1 MVIAQPGNRPKRA
14 ANVAI
19 VGGGPGGLLTA
30 FLLQRSAL
38 RPIRTTI
45 FEASDR
51 LGGKILTPSFT
62 AAPVRYEAGAAELYD
77 YTPVG
82 EDPLRDLVAEFGL
95 PTTPLGGT
103 SLIID
108 GTPISNLDDIAASLG
123 AEARRELLAFDIR
136 ARSGMTPREF
146 YLSDEHLPAVPET
159 FTHTLDRIRH
169 PAARRYVEMLIHSDL
184 ATEPALTS
192 VSYGLQNYL
201 MNDPAY
207 MRLYAIAGGNHRLVD
222 ALVARID
229 ATIRLGTRITHVGA
243 GEAGRL
249 SVTAQAN
256 GKTTATD
263 FDALVLALPLQ
274 HLAAV
279 RFEKGPLA
287 TAMQRHCDEHDHP
300 AHYLRVTALF
310 DEPFWRGSIDGS
322 YAMLDAFGGCCLY
335 DESSR
340 EPSPRH
346 GVLGWLLGGEAAVA
360 MAALDDDALVA
371 LVLDSLPPAFGDARS
386 RLIEA
391 RVHRWTGAV
400 SGLPGGW
407 RPRGLDRRHQPE
419 PVGHPNLF
427 VVGDYLFDSTLN
439 GVLDSAAHVAGWLA
453 ALGGD

>member
-1 MVIAQPGNRPKRA
+1 MAQPGNRPGQA
-14 ANVAI
+14 SSVAI

-30 FLLQRSAL
+30 LFLQRSAS
-38 RPIRTTI
+38 RPITTTI

-51 LGGKILTPSFT
+51 LGGKILTPSFA

-108 GTPISNLDDIAASLG
+108 GTPLSNLDDIAASLG

-136 ARSGMTPREF
+136 SRSGMTPREF
-146 YLSDEHLPAVPET
+146 YLSDDRLPVVSGT
-159 FTHTLDRIRH
+159 FTDTLARIRH
-169 PAARRYVEMLIHSDL
+169 PAVRRYVEMLIHSDL

-207 MRLYAIAGGNHRLVD
+207 MRLYAIAGGNDRLIE
-222 ALVARID
+222 ALVSRID
-229 ATIRLGTRITHVGA
+229 ATKRLGTRVAHVGTGETQRLRITWQA
-243 GEAGRL
+243 GGETG
-249 SVTAQAN
+249 
-256 GKTTATD
+256 ATD
-263 FDALVLALPLQ
+263 FDAVVLALPLQ
-274 HLAAV
+274 HLAGV
-279 RFEKGPLA
+279 GFEKGRLA
-287 TAMQRHCDEHDHP
+287 AAVQRHCEEHDHP

-322 YAMLDAFGGCCLY
+322 FAMLDAFGGCCLY

-360 MAALDDDALVA
+360 MAALDDETLVA
-371 LVLDSLPPAFGDARS
+371 RVLDSLPAAFGDAGS

-407 RPRGLDRRHQPE
+407 RPRSLDRRHQPE
-419 PVGHPNLF
+419 PVAHPNLF

-453 ALGGD
+453 AHGGE